1 MEGHQTRIKR
11 RHGLRM
17 VSCTCGWSQEAVSN
31 YGAWLAVRRHLDNGV
46 RPVVRE
52 WSLLQAETP
61 GQGGG
66 VVSFDAGRAAG
77 TQAARRDRR
86 RRGEST
92 G

>member
-1 MEGHQTRIKR
+1 VEGHQTRIKR

-31 YGAWLAVRRHLDNGV
+31 YGAWLAARRHLDTRA

-52 WSLLQAETP
+52 WSLLQAET
-61 GQGGG
+61 GRGGDG
-66 VVSFDAGRAAG
+66 PVSFDGGRSSAP
-77 TQAARRDRR
+77 QVARRDRS
-86 RRGEST
+86 RRGGST